1 MTRRVLV
8 TFASV
13 GLVLLIVANV
23 VTALSASNALPPTR
37 ADDDTVIAP
46 PPESMLLEACRDSGQ
61 TDTDVSDPIDG
72 SQPTPQSGCPESS
85 DTEPPTPQEQDP
97 CGENCAEPVPESDS
111 IGDAEQEPC
120 GEGCEEPDAPLPE
133 DGASPLP

>member
-46 PPESMLLEACRDSGQ
+46 PPESMLLEACSDSGQ

-72 SQPTPQSGCPESS
+72 SQPTPDAGCPEGS
-85 DTEPPTPQEQDP
+85 DTGPSTPQEQDL
-97 CGENCAEPVPESDS
+97 CGATCAEPAPESDS

-120 GEGCEEPDAPLPE
+120 GEGCEETAAPLPE
-133 DGASPLP
+133 GEASPPP

>member
-46 PPESMLLEACRDSGQ
+46 PPESMLLEACSDSGQ
-61 TDTDVSDPIDG
+61 TDTDVTDPIDE
-72 SQPTPQSGCPESS
+72 SQPTPDAGCPEGS
-85 DTEPPTPQEQDP
+85 DTGPSTPQEQDP
-97 CGENCAEPVPESDS
+97 CGATCAEPAPESDS

-120 GEGCEEPDAPLPE
+120 GEGCEETAAPLPE
-133 DGASPLP
+133 GEASPPP